1 MAFDSVSTGGSGT
14 TKSYFGWT
22 GWRAV
27 TAFSIGQN
35 ALYVSPDVGFQPCL
49 TETVTVWASGGAQRI
64 IMVNN
69 LNGAGD
75 VYSAQFNP
83 AGTADSTS
91 LRYETN
97 RSLVKA
103 LAAGTTYY
111 YGQHC
116 DDGGTGLGFYRN
128 TSGTTYLEKS
138 DWTNDSTW
146 AGDLR
151 GTIYYNTIP
160 GAPTLTSAVD
170 SVTFGAVDL
179 AWSAG
184 TTGGS
189 AINGYRIEWS
199 TVSNFAT
206 LAGSIA
212 DTGSTATT
220 YTVTGLTSGTLYYF
234 RIGALNAVS
243 DAHGSQPASIRSN
256 VISTTPTS
264 YGYRRNGSVW
274 SAINTAKRYD
284 LASSQWV
291 TLTTAKR
298 YNAATSAW
306 VNIT

>member
-14 TKSYFGWT
+14 TKSFFGWT

-27 TAFSIGQN
+27 TAFSISEN
-35 ALYVSPDVGFQPCL
+35 ASYVSPDVGFQPCL
-49 TETVTVWASGGAQRI
+49 TESVTVWASGGAQRI
-64 IMVNN
+64 IMANS
-69 LNGAGD
+69 LSGSGT
-75 VYSAQFNP
+75 VYSGQFNP
-83 AGTADSTS
+83 AGSADSSS

-103 LAAGTTYY
+103 LAADSTYY

-138 DWTNDSTW
+138 DWANDSTW
-146 AGDLR
+146 DGTLR
-151 GTIYYNTIP
+151 GRIFYNTIP
-160 GAPTLTSAVD
+160 GAPTLNSVVD
-170 SVTFGAVDL
+170 SLTFGAVDL
-179 AWSAG
+179 SWSAG
-184 TTGGS
+184 ATGGL

-199 TVSNFAT
+199 TVSNFAS

-212 DTGSTATT
+212 DTGSTATST
-220 YTVTGLTSGTLYYF
+220 TVTGLDSGTLYYF
-234 RIGALNAVS
+234 RVAALNAVS
-243 DAHGSQPASIRSN
+243 DAHSGQPASIRSN
-256 VISTTPTS
+256 VISATPTS
-264 YGYRRNGSVW
+264 YGKRFNGSTF
-274 SAINTAKRYD
+274 AIINTAKRYNS
-284 LASSQWV
+284 ATSSWV